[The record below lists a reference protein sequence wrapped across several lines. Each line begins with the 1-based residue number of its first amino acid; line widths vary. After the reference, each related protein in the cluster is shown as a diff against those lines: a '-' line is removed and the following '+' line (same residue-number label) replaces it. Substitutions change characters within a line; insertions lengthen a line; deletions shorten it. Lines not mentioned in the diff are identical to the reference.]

1 MRKMSNA
8 ESMDKGIV
16 FFSNKHKDY
25 VAMATINEQG
35 EIKAEWITI
44 REYKNYK
51 NNNRKNKTIMNMFY
65 FTLFL
70 LTTVFVVLSDRLFTQ
85 NLILGMRFFLIGV
98 VLITLAIF
106 ISINIIEKNKKEW
119 RRFHSAE
126 HMVLNAYKKL
136 KRVPSLS
143 EISQFSRFNN
153 VCGTNIYTQIIIN
166 FSLMFICTFIS
177 NPFYELIGMLLVNA
191 LVPNLVQN
199 GFLNFLQK
207 FTTMSPTDKHL
218 IVAIEGLT
226 VLLKNEI

>member
-1 MRKMSNA
+1 
-8 ESMDKGIV
+8 
-16 FFSNKHKDY
+16 
-25 VAMATINEQG
+25 
-35 EIKAEWITI
+35 
-44 REYKNYK
+44 
-51 NNNRKNKTIMNMFY
+51 MFY

-98 VLITLAIF
+98 ILITLGIF
-106 ISINIIEKNKKEW
+106 ISINIIEKNEKEW

-166 FSLMFICTFIS
+166 FSLMFACTFIS
-177 NPFYELIGMLLVNA
+177 NPFYELTGMLLVNA